1 MNSTRTLDN
10 YVLAMQQQL
19 HCNRALKFFAHLIS
33 QKVWSLYSHP
43 FGCNLCKAHDI
54 WNRRFP
60 QKAIDSKPE
69 WTGIARFSRRDTVFS
84 SLFVDILLLW
94 VVFFFQ
100 FLFLHHCVAIR
111 GFQLLSSAQFD
122 RCAAILSGVIC
133 ARRTPIHARKPFF
146 NAQFTRPSSICSEET
161 FTPTASI
168 AGGPVIRR
176 CSSGFIEFRFRRLLL
191 RPSLLL
197 LRLRTAFPWSV
208 KEEVF
213 QGITSSAETQVRP
226 PSGSCCQC
234 VHVHVFTFPG
244 QSVYN
249 GISPNIALQPSH
261 LTRYR
266 LYVFSVYWQSFKAF
280 FGVDYTWI
288 IYSVVMICVIIDDH
302 IFIARKECACVV

>member
-43 FGCNLCKAHDI
+43 FGSNLCKAHDI

-100 FLFLHHCVAIR
+100 FLLLHHCGGISLSDSRFSIALLRSGELEAIH
-111 GFQLLSSAQFD
+111 SSVVDFAFEALYDLVLAFLVSDFEDFSSHTWSFNEPILILFTRKFD
-122 RCAAILSGVIC
+122 RCAAILSGVLC

-176 CSSGFIEFRFRRLLL
+176 CSSGFIEFRFHRLLL

-208 KEEVF
+208 REEVF

-226 PSGSCCQC
+226 PSGSCC
-234 VHVHVFTFPG
+234 
-244 QSVYN
+244 
-249 GISPNIALQPSH
+249 
-261 LTRYR
+261 
-266 LYVFSVYWQSFKAF
+266 
-280 FGVDYTWI
+280 
-288 IYSVVMICVIIDDH
+288 
-302 IFIARKECACVV
+302 